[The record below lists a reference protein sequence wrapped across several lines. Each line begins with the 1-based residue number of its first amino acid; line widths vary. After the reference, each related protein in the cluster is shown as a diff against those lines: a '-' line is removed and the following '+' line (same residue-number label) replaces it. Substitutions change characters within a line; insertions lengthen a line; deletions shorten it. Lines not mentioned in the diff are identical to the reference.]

1 VKING
6 YIWREDIVDKLW
18 WKHNVDIEEVEE
30 VFANRP
36 NVKKI
41 AKGHYKGEDVYV
53 AFGQTDAGRYL
64 TVIFIYKRDHRA
76 LINTARKMT
85 TQERKRYGKQK

>member
-1 VKING
+1 MKISG

-18 WKHNVDIEEVEE
+18 WKHRVDIEEVEE
-30 VFANRP
+30 VFENRP
-36 NVKKI
+36 YVEKI
-41 AKGHYKGEDVYV
+41 AKGRYRGEDVYV

-64 TVIFIYKRDHRA
+64 TVIYIHKLDWRV

-85 TQERKRYGKQK
+85 DKERKRYGRKK

>member
-1 VKING
+1 MKING

-36 NVKKI
+36 YVGKI
-41 AKGHYKGEDVYV
+41 AKGHYKGEDVYI
-53 AFGQTDAGRYL
+53 AFGQTELHLVKQIWKKKIKQTAIFYPMNLKRLKNCPLFGR
-64 TVIFIYKRDHRA
+64 R
-76 LINTARKMT
+76 MM
-85 TQERKRYGKQK
+85 

>member
-1 VKING
+1 MKISG

-18 WKHNVDIEEVEE
+18 WKHRVGIEEVEE
-30 VFANRP
+30 VFENRP
-36 NVKKI
+36 YVEKI

-53 AFGQTDAGRYL
+53 AFGQTNAGRYL
-64 TVIFIYKRDHRA
+64 TIIYIHKLDQRV

-85 TQERKRYGKQK
+85 DKERKRYGRKK

>member
-1 VKING
+1 MKISG

-18 WKHNVDIEEVEE
+18 WKHNLDIEEVEE

-36 NVKKI
+36 YVEKI
-41 AKGHYKGEDVYV
+41 AKGRYKGEDVYV

-64 TVIFIYKRDHRA
+64 TVIFIHKLDRRI
-76 LINTARKMT
+76 LINTARRMT
-85 TQERKRYGKQK
+85 NQERKRYGRKK

>member
-1 VKING
+1 MKISG

-36 NVKKI
+36 YVERI

-85 TQERKRYGKQK
+85 KQEHKRYGRKK